1 MEEWLLFLRGPVF
14 RLAIVIFLLGLG
26 RELFL
31 AIWGVVSAYRRAND
45 RKLPWKQ
52 MLLGALS
59 WLVPVKRL
67 FTSNR
72 KAHGFLS
79 FLMHVGVILVPLFLL
94 DHILLWKNGL
104 GLRWPAI
111 PQYVADTLTL
121 LTILVVVGLIIS
133 RAFSRTARPL
143 SKAQDY
149 ILLLL
154 IFFIFGSGFIA
165 SKPWNPMSYEAS
177 MIIHT
182 LSGNI
187 LLISAPFTKL
197 AHIAVYPIKMVS
209 VELAW
214 KFPSRAG
221 EQVALTL
228 DGKEVRPI

>member
-45 RKLPWKQ
+45 RKLPWKE
-52 MLLGALS
+52 MVRMALS

-79 FLMHVGVILVPLFLL
+79 FIMHVGVIVVPIFLL
-94 DHILLWKNGL
+94 DHILLWENGL
-104 GLRWPAI
+104 GVSWPAI

-121 LTILVVVGLIIS
+121 LTILMVTGLIIS
-133 RAFSRTARPL
+133 RAFSKTARPL

-154 IFFIFGSGFIA
+154 LFFIFGSGFIA
-165 SKPWNPMSYEAS
+165 SKPWNPISYEGS

-182 LSGNI
+182 LAGNA

-197 AHIAVYPIKMVS
+197 AHIAVYPIKMIS

-221 EQVALTL
+221 EEVALTL